1 MNNQQAVSQNQ
12 MSIAD
17 QSQPGSLAGLTSG
30 VTKAWEA
37 IMSLMQTVVSEG
49 EKNTSVDTNQKEN
62 TYAGYK
68 DYGLI
73 ITVFP
78 AEKEQITVA
87 EAMNYSFPT
96 LELPLKDDT
105 YGSSIEKSY
114 VYGNIA
120 FLAVRMKSEFVT
132 NPDISE
138 KTKHVTAIVETL
150 LGKPA
155 PKFLWSALNLP
166 ELRDLDLPRPEGE
179 ELWMD
184 LLGTSGGANFGA

>member
-1 MNNQQAVSQNQ
+1 MNKQQAVSQNQ
-12 MSIAD
+12 MNIAD

-30 VTKAWEA
+30 VTKTWAA
-37 IMSLMQTVVSEG
+37 IMNVMQTAAAKSENG
-49 EKNTSVDTNQKEN
+49 TDVDTNQKEN

-87 EAMNYSFPT
+87 EAMNYSFPA
-96 LELPLKDDT
+96 LVLPLQDDT

-138 KTKHVTAIVETL
+138 KTKYVTAIVETL

-166 ELRDLDLPRPEGE
+166 ELRGLDLPRPDCE